1 MGEKHW
7 IQLHP
12 SASHQQKELL
22 KRTKHYEQLVL
33 LGQIPGEEITLKS
46 KAESAELIRA
56 PAYQK

>member
-1 MGEKHW
+1 MGAKHW

-12 SASHQQKELL
+12 SASNQQKELL
-22 KRTKHYEQLVL
+22 KRMKHYELIL